1 MRPRTGTA
9 YSEALSFELAR
20 KLSAVA
26 QSFFSS
32 SVVLAGMWMRL
43 FSSMLL
49 AMRATTRVPS
59 QHHILPRPYGMTSC
73 LLAQLYQCG
82 QERSEDSASYTGK
95 GLRFSLA
102 AGPRLR
108 AAVARSRCG
117 VCCPAALAWKMLRS
131 TRVPSPLHIS
141 PAPTE
146 KMERTRKTYPWEV
159 ATCPPDRTYNISLCH
174 GAPPLCLN

>member
-1 MRPRTGTA
+1 MSRAWQPEGRGLDLRLAVCHCWRSPGSPGANLTLRSRPDTLRKHFVPART
-9 YSEALSFELAR
+9 LP
-20 KLSAVA
+20 VH
-26 QSFFSS
+26 
-32 SVVLAGMWMRL
+32 
-43 FSSMLL
+43 
-49 AMRATTRVPS
+49 PS
-59 QHHILPRPYGMTSC
+59 TPCQP
-73 LLAQLYQCG
+73 A
-82 QERSEDSASYTGK
+82 YTGRFLVRLAWNGLNWMGYAGK
-95 GLRFSLA
+95 RLRFSRA

-131 TRVPSPLHIS
+131 TRVPTPLHIS